1 MKKYIKLNLNYN
13 FTKMKRNNLK
23 NKALLKAFKLKV
35 KDALKTMLDINYE
48 NKDILEY
55 SHIP

>member
-1 MKKYIKLNLNYN
+1 
-13 FTKMKRNNLK
+13 MKRNNLK